1 MGRRKRPFYRLV
13 AIDSRKR
20 RDGAELERL
29 GWFDPLHTDVAV
41 EIKEDRV
48 LHWLGQGA
56 QPSETVDNI
65 FTEIGLNYKRH
76 LIREGKSEEEIA
88 TLLTEWQANQAEK
101 KAALAEKKAAKKK
114 AVPVEEAGDSSQEAG
129 TEDKSEEAETADV
142 KAEEAAPEEEA
153 GESSQEAGTED
164 KSEEAEAAPAE
175 EAGDS
180 SEEAGKS
187 EETAEESK
195 EEN

>member
-20 RDGAELERL
+20 RDGAEIERL
-29 GWFDPLHTDVAV
+29 GWFDPLRTDVAV

-76 LIREGKSEEEIA
+76 LMAEGKSEEEIA
-88 TLLTEWQANQAEK
+88 TLLTEWQARQTEK
-101 KAALAEKKAAKKK
+101 KVALSEKKAAKKK
-114 AVPVEEAGDSSQEAG
+114 A
-129 TEDKSEEAETADV
+129 SEV
-142 KAEEAAPEEEA
+142 KAEEVLDDVETEEEA
-153 GESSQEAGTED
+153 QEAAGGSEVKVQEEVAENIEKETKDAPTKESDTKKEVKGKESSND
-164 KSEEAEAAPAE
+164 EEEVKA
-175 EAGDS
+175 D
-180 SEEAGKS
+180 
-187 EETAEESK
+187 
-195 EEN
+195 